1 MSEAG
6 MSNKDIIKA
15 STSAAA
21 EAIGISNLTGS
32 VQPGKEADLILVDK
46 DPLQDI
52 KALRTMSMV
61 MRAGEQ
67 TLQSSL

>member
-21 EAIGISNLTGS
+21 EAIGISNLIGS
-32 VQPGKEADLILVDK
+32 VQPGKEADLIIVDK

-52 KALRTMSMV
+52 KALRTMSLIMKS
-61 MRAGEQ
+61 GEKIVS
-67 TLQSSL
+67 SSL